1 MLIYEPN
8 MFFLEFFT
16 SPPMEEPWAKVTK
29 PFTTMPIY
37 KASILFLNGQVILIT
52 SSIRNTSPSMTRRI
66 LVFHNKEK
74 QFLLSQGNPNQNK
87 LRI

>member
-8 MFFLEFFT
+8 MFFLDFFT
-16 SPPMEEPWAKVTK
+16 FPPMEEPWAKVTK

-66 LVFHNKEK
+66 LVFHTKEK
-74 QFLLSQGNPNQNK
+74 PFLLHQGNPNQN
-87 LRI
+87 